1 MVLCVGSP
9 KFRSIDETVS
19 YYEYPQNIGKLFL
32 HGFCLVA
39 QTRTVRHF
47 HLLSKQWSCDRLGLG
62 FFLRAARVHTH
73 HTFTQHAN
81 AM

>member
-47 HLLSKQWSCDRLGLG
+47 HLLSKQ
-62 FFLRAARVHTH
+62 
-73 HTFTQHAN
+73 
-81 AM
+81 